1 MNEYDDLKKLFNT
14 ITIKKKVGHAFLFN
28 VDDSYDTSLAIG
40 FIKEI
45 LKNDVANADT
55 GDSQYEKFSYQL
67 DNNTFPDLMI
77 IKSFDKV
84 IKKEQ
89 ILNIK
94 SEMKEKSINSGKQF
108 YIIEYAEN
116 LNSSSA
122 NALLKFLEEPDD
134 EIIAILVT
142 KNINKVIKDN
152 NFKKGILIS
161 SERFIKSE
169 YGYEIIQLLNE
180 YIENIH
186 FGISTNP
193 TIEDVESTTKAIK
206 DSNVDFVIALGG
218 GSILD
223 CAKISS
229 CMAAMD
235 TNIRYF
241 LENKLEINKN
251 IPVIAIPTTAGTGS
265 EVTSVSVISDKYT
278 EDKFPIKS
286 EYLLPK
292 IAIIDP
298 ELTLTVPKKV
308 TASSGIDVL
317 SHALESY
324 YSKNNNPISDILAI
338 ESVKLVMNNLK
349 NAVNNLDNIEY
360 RENMCQASLLAGI
373 AFSVT
378 GTAACHGIS
387 YPLTSKYN
395 IPHGEACGITQDK
408 VLLLNSKVEFDRID
422 KLSKQ
427 VGYSNVEEFSNE
439 IYKLKKGI
447 GLANNLRDYNI
458 KKDEL
463 ETIASLCTSLNIL
476 ANPYELNKEEI
487 LKLLQSIY

>member
-1 MNEYDDLKKLFNT
+1 MLFCPPT
-14 ITIKKKVGHAFLFN
+14 PAPSGHPSVPAVGMLFAG
-28 VDDSYDTSLAIG
+28 TRTR
-40 FIKEI
+40 ET
-45 LKNDVANADT
+45 ANAICRECLSRIEKDT
-55 GDSQYEKFSYQL
+55 KEVLDSEK
-67 DNNTFPDLMI
+67 
-77 IKSFDKV
+77 
-84 IKKEQ
+84 
-89 ILNIK
+89 
-94 SEMKEKSINSGKQF
+94 
-108 YIIEYAEN
+108 
-116 LNSSSA
+116 
-122 NALLKFLEEPDD
+122 
-134 EIIAILVT
+134 
-142 KNINKVIKDN
+142 
-152 NFKKGILIS
+152 
-161 SERFIKSE
+161 
-169 YGYEIIQLLNE
+169 
-180 YIENIH
+180 
-186 FGISTNP
+186 
-193 TIEDVESTTKAIK
+193 
-206 DSNVDFVIALGG
+206 
-218 GSILD
+218 
-223 CAKISS
+223 
-229 CMAAMD
+229 
-235 TNIRYF
+235 
-241 LENKLEINKN
+241 
-251 IPVIAIPTTAGTGS
+251 
-265 EVTSVSVISDKYT
+265 
-278 EDKFPIKS
+278 
-286 EYLLPK
+286 
-292 IAIIDP
+292 
-298 ELTLTVPKKV
+298 
-308 TASSGIDVL
+308 
-317 SHALESY
+317 ESY